1 MIHIMAE
8 RLEAVV
14 ADVFVAAGTPIETA
28 REVAATLVEG
38 NLTGH
43 DSHGV
48 LRVTFYVDMIRNG
61 RLDPRGELTVVH
73 ESATTALLDGGK
85 NFGPVTA
92 RKAMDYAMTKAREHD
107 LGMVAIRNC
116 GHTGRLG
123 QYAVQAA
130 KAGFMGMVFSF
141 GSVKGGT
148 VAPYLGTG
156 RTFNTNPIAWA
167 VPAAAHQP
175 VFMDYATS
183 VVAQG
188 KIQAAVDKGV
198 RIPEGWLLD
207 AEGNPTTDPAEQM
220 RGGVMLP
227 FGGHKGYCLAFMIE
241 VLSGGLTGAGCSALP
256 AFKPDFPTVMLAV
269 NIAAF
274 QPLEQFC
281 QMVDELIAV
290 TKAGRK
296 APGVEEI
303 LVPGEPEWRAREKGL
318 RDGLDLPEATWQRIV
333 DAGAKCGLEVVL

>member
-1 MIHIMAE
+1 LIHISAE
-8 RLEAVV
+8 RLQAIVTE
-14 ADVFVAAGTPIETA
+14 VFEAAGVPSETA
-28 REVAATLVEG
+28 SEVAMSLVEG

-48 LRVTFYVDMIRNG
+48 LRVGFYVDAIRDG
-61 RLDPRGELTVVH
+61 RLDPRGELTVLR
-73 ESATTALLDGGK
+73 ESATTALLDGGR

-92 RKAMDYAMTKAREHD
+92 RKAMDYAMAKAHEHD

-130 KAGFMGMVFSF
+130 RAGFIGMVFSF

-148 VAPYLGTG
+148 VAPYLGTS
-156 RTFNTNPIAWA
+156 RALNTNPIAWA
-167 VPAAAHQP
+167 IPAATHPP

-207 AEGNPTTDPAEQM
+207 AQGRPTTDPSEQM

-227 FGGHKGYCLAFMIE
+227 FGAHKGYCLAFMIE
-241 VLSGGLTGAGCSALP
+241 AVAGGLTGVGCSAFP
-256 AFKPDFPTVMLAV
+256 TFTPDFPTVMLAV

-281 QMVDELIAV
+281 QMVDELIAIV
-290 TKAGRK
+290 KAGRK

-303 LVPGEPEWRAREKGL
+303 LVPGEPEWRAREKHL
-318 RDGLDLPEATWQRIV
+318 REGLDLPEATWQRIV
-333 DAGAKCGLEVVL
+333 DAGAKCGLKVAL